1 MSTSAYPVQ
10 VDATLQPGLS
20 RWLWLVK
27 WLLVIPHLVVLF
39 FLWVAFA
46 VLSVVA
52 LVAIV
57 VTGRYPRGIF
67 DFNVGVLRWSW
78 RVGYYSYEALGTD
91 RYPPFALHDVPDYP
105 AHLEVAYPERLSRG
119 LVLVKWWLLAIPHYL
134 VLALVLGGGWTAASG
149 TDGDWDATYP
159 SGGLVGLLVLI
170 AAVGLLFT
178 GRYLR
183 PIFDLVLGLDRWALR
198 VAAYVALMT
207 DEYPPFRLDMG
218 GTEPGGSRPTETAG
232 PPEPTRDP
240 VPSETSAAPP
250 TPGPAPGTGS
260 PSPRGGHWGAGRV
273 LALVLAAVAFLVAAG
288 LLTTG
293 ATVLIADRTLRDAD
307 GFLMSPSVTVVS
319 PGSAVVSPTVR
330 LDGGTSAALP
340 RRLLGDARARVDG
353 GSFRP
358 VFLGVARSV
367 DAEAYLAGVAHST
380 VVDLSGDGRS
390 PRYEQHPGG
399 LPSTAPAEAGI
410 WVASAAGTGRQT
422 VTWPTARG
430 DWTLVVM
437 NVDGSRGVAA
447 SAAVGAT
454 VPVAA
459 WVIAGLLGAGGLL
472 LVVSVVV
479 LLLAVRRPRG
489 AQGATP
495 GPS

>member
-10 VDATLQPGLS
+10 VDATLQSGLS

-46 VLSVVA
+46 VLTVVA
-52 LVAIV
+52 LVVIV

-91 RYPPFALHDVPDYP
+91 RNPPFALHDVPGYP

-134 VLALVLGGGWTAASG
+134 VLALFLGGGWTAASG
-149 TDGDWDATYP
+149 TDGDWDAAYP

-170 AAVGLLFT
+170 AAVVLLFT

-183 PIFDLVLGLDRWALR
+183 SVFDLVLGMDRWALR

-218 GTEPGGSRPTETAG
+218 GAEPGGSRPMETPDPLDPAAPG
-232 PPEPTRDP
+232 QDP
-240 VPSETSAAPP
+240 VPGETSAA
-250 TPGPAPGTGS
+250 GPAPGTGS
-260 PSPRGGHWGAGRV
+260 PSPRREWGAGRV
-273 LALVLAAVAFLVAAG
+273 LAVVLAAVTFLVAGG
-288 LLTTG
+288 LLAAG

-319 PGSAVVSPTVR
+319 PGSAVVSPTVQ
-330 LDGGTSAALP
+330 LDGGAPAAIP
-340 RRLLGDARARVDG
+340 RRILGDARARVDG
-353 GSFRP
+353 GAHRP
-358 VFLGVARSV
+358 VFVGVARSA

-380 VVDLSGDGRS
+380 LVDLSDDGRS
-390 PRYEQHPGG
+390 PRYDQHPGG
-399 LPSTAPAEAGI
+399 LPTTAPAEAGI
-410 WVASAAGTGRQT
+410 WVASAAGAGRQT

-447 SAAVGAT
+447 TAAVGAT

-459 WVIAGLLGAGGLL
+459 WVIAGLLCAGGLL

-489 AQGATP
+489 AQVAAP